1 MKKLNEENQKE
12 FNNLVNQIGKTLIS
26 TMNALG
32 IPNYISATYT
42 YNNEKYTLNFKKESE
57 NK

>member
-12 FNNLVNQIGKTLIS
+12 FNNLVNQIGQTLIS
-26 TMNALG
+26 TMNALE

-42 YNNEKYTLNFKKESE
+42 HNNEKYTLNFKKESE

>member
-12 FNNLVNQIGKTLIS
+12 FNDLINQIGKTLIS
-26 TMNALG
+26 TMNALQ

-42 YNNEKYTLNFKKESE
+42 YNNEKYILNFRKESE

>member
-1 MKKLNEENQKE
+1 MKKLNEENQKK
-12 FNNLVNQIGKTLIS
+12 FNNLVNQIGKKLII

-32 IPNYISATYT
+32 IPNYVSATYT
-42 YNNEKYTLNFKKESE
+42 HNNEKYILNFRKESE